1 MRSFWK
7 SSKAFICRHMKK
19 NIGDL
24 VVMEELERP
33 RKVPVQQTHNKLRQ
47 NKCLQEEMGKL
58 FVKKNNAMVKAGII
72 SSITEDTVG
81 RVLQK
86 TDVKWTHFQR
96 KGIMTEKDLKLF
108 KFV

>member
-7 SSKAFICRHMKK
+7 SSKAFIGRNMKK

-33 RKVPVQQTHNKLRQ
+33 RKVPVQQTHNTLRQ
-47 NKCLQEEMGKL
+47 TKCLQEEMGKV

-72 SSITEDTVG
+72 SSITEDTVAEFCE
-81 RVLQK
+81 RL
-86 TDVKWTHFQR
+86 T
-96 KGIMTEKDLKLF
+96 
-108 KFV
+108 

>member
-1 MRSFWK
+1 
-7 SSKAFICRHMKK
+7 
-19 NIGDL
+19 
-24 VVMEELERP
+24 
-33 RKVPVQQTHNKLRQ
+33 
-47 NKCLQEEMGKL
+47 
-58 FVKKNNAMVKAGII
+58 MVKAGII